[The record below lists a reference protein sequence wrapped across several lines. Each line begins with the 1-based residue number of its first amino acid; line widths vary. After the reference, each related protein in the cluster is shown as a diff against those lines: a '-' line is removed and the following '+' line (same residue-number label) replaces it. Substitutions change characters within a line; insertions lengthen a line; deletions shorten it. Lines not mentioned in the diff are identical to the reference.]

1 MDKINQNEE
10 IFGFNNYSNSDD
22 DDDYCSNILI
32 SFVNEVVKNNA
43 NKMKLLK
50 II

>member
-1 MDKINQNEE
+1 MKKFLALIIIQIVMMMMN
-10 IFGFNNYSNSDD
+10 
-22 DDDYCSNILI
+22 CSNILI